1 LLTIPAVFV
10 YLDDI
15 LIATTDMDSHLKVL
29 QQVLSIL
36 QQINLLINPAKSS
49 FAQSTATYLGHTISA
64 AGIAPLDS
72 HVTAIKEFPTPTT
85 PKQLQRF
92 LGLLNFYRHFL
103 PIAAAVLRPL
113 TDSLKGTPK
122 QLHWTPTL
130 NAAFNAA
137 KQLLIAF

>member
-1 LLTIPAVFV
+1 MDRLFAHLPAVFV

-29 QQVLSIL
+29 HKVLSIL
-36 QQINLLINPAKSS
+36 QHNNLLINPAKSS
-49 FAQSTATYLGHTISA
+49 FAQSTATYLGHSISA

-92 LGLLNFYRHFL
+92 LGLLNFYRRFL
-103 PIAAAVLRPL
+103 PNAAAVLCPL

-122 QLHWTPTL
+122 QLH
-130 NAAFNAA
+130 
-137 KQLLIAF
+137 